1 MHRIM
6 TDLKRP
12 LLIAAASIVAL
23 LLIATIYVFW
33 WPNPSA
39 DDGGTIVTIPRGS
52 SFRQALDSLESA
64 GAIRSRWALTLAARF
79 SGADRKVHVGRYRF
93 APGMSNTAILDD
105 LSSGASRMLIAVTI
119 PEGWRM
125 TSIARRFSR
134 VLGTDSAAFVDL
146 CRDEGFI
153 RRLGVDAPHLEGYL
167 LPETYEFYWQTDEA
181 DIVRAMVGSFKAFY
195 VDSLQR
201 RQQEL
206 KLTLNQVLSLAAIVE
221 GESSIDVER
230 PIIAGVY
237 WNRLKKRMRLEADPT
252 IQYILPDGPRRLLYE
267 DLRIDSPY
275 NTYRNYGLPPGPIN
289 SPGRASIVAALFPSK
304 HDYIFF
310 VATGNGGHRFS
321 TNYQDHLRAV
331 RSFRQ
336 VRRQQQLASG
346 S

>member
-1 MHRIM
+1 MNN
-6 TDLKRP
+6 LKRP
-12 LLIAAASIVAL
+12 LAIAAASIAAL
-23 LLIATIYVFW
+23 LTSIAVFIFW

-39 DDGGTIVTIPRGS
+39 EEGGTIVTIPRGS
-52 SFRQALDSLESA
+52 NFRQALDSLESA
-64 GAIRSRWALTLAARF
+64 GAIRTRWAFTAAARWF
-79 SGADRKVHVGRYRF
+79 GADRKIHVGRYRF
-93 APGMSNTAILDD
+93 APGMSNTEILDD

-125 TSIARRFSR
+125 GSIARRFAR
-134 VLGTDSAAFVDL
+134 TLGTDSAAFVAL
-146 CRDEGFI
+146 CRDEVFLRKLEI
-153 RRLGVDAPHLEGYL
+153 DAPHLEGYL

-181 DIVRAMVGSFKAFY
+181 DLIRAMVGSFKAFY
-195 VDSLQR
+195 VDSLVR
-201 RQQEL
+201 RQKEL

-237 WNRLKKRMRLEADPT
+237 WNRLRKRMKLEADPT
-252 IQYILPDGPRRLLYE
+252 IQYILADGPRRLLYE
-267 DLRIDSPY
+267 DLRRDSPY

-289 SPGRASIVAALFPSK
+289 SPGRASIVATLYPAK

-310 VATGNGGHRFS
+310 VATGNGGHRFT

-336 VRRQQQLASG
+336 VRRQQQQASA

>member
-1 MHRIM
+1 MK
-6 TDLKRP
+6 DLKRP
-12 LLIAAASIVAL
+12 LAMAGAVILVIAALVTA
-23 LLIATIYVFW
+23 YVFW
-33 WPNPSA
+33 WPNPSF
-39 DDGGTIVTIPRGS
+39 DESGTVVTIPRGS
-52 SFRQALDSLESA
+52 SFRQALDSLEAA
-64 GAIRSRWALTLAARF
+64 GAIRSRWAFTAAARF
-79 SGADRKVHVGRYRF
+79 LGADRKVHVGRYRF
-93 APGMSNTAILDD
+93 EPGMSNTEILED
-105 LSSGASRMLIAVTI
+105 LSSGASRMLLAVTI

-125 TSIARRFSR
+125 GSIARRFSR
-134 VLGTDSAAFVDL
+134 VLGTDSAAFVSL
-146 CRDEGFI
+146 CRDQAFV
-153 RRLGVDAPHLEGYL
+153 RKLGIDAPHLEGYL

-195 VDSLQR
+195 GDSLVR

-237 WNRLKKRMRLEADPT
+237 WNRLRKRMRLEADPT

-267 DLRIDSPY
+267 DLRLDSPY
-275 NTYRNYGLPPGPIN
+275 NTYRTYGLPPGPIN
-289 SPGRASIVAALFPSK
+289 SPGRAAIVATLYPAK

-310 VATGNGGHRFS
+310 VATGNGGHRFT

-336 VRRQQQLASG
+336 VRRQQQASA

>member
-1 MHRIM
+1 MP
-6 TDLKRP
+6 DVKRS
-12 LLIAAASIVAL
+12 LTIAAAAFVAL
-23 LLIATIYVFW
+23 LLVLTIYVFW

-39 DDGGTIVTIPRGS
+39 EASGTIVTIPRGS

-64 GAIRSRWALTLAARF
+64 GAIRSRWAFSLAGRIV
-79 SGADRKVHVGRYRF
+79 GADRKVHVGRYLF
-93 APGMSNTAILDD
+93 LPGMSNLAILED
-105 LSSGASRMLIAVTI
+105 LSSGASRMLISVTI
-119 PEGWRM
+119 PEGWRIG
-125 TSIARRFSR
+125 SIARRFSR
-134 VLGTDSAAFVDL
+134 VLGTDSSTFATL
-146 CRDEGFI
+146 CRDEAFV
-153 RRLGVDAPHLEGYL
+153 RKLGIDAPDLEGYL
-167 LPETYEFYWQTDEA
+167 LPETYEFYWQTDE
-181 DIVRAMVGSFKAFY
+181 DDLVRAMVGSFKEFY
-195 VDSLQR
+195 VDSLVR

-206 KLTLNQVLSLAAIVE
+206 RLTLNQVLSLAAIVE

-237 WNRLKKRMRLEADPT
+237 WNRLRKRMKLEADPT
-252 IQYILPDGPRRLLYE
+252 IQYVLPDGPRRLLYE

-289 SPGRASIVAALFPSK
+289 SPGRAAIIATLYPAK

-336 VRRQQQLASG
+336 VRRQQQGSAS
-346 S
+346 